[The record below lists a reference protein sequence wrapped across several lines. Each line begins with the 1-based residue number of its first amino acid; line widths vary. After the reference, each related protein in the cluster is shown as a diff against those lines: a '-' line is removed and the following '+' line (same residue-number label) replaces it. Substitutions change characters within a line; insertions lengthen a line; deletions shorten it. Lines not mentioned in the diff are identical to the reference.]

1 MKFIFKELTFKHN
14 IMVEVLNGWGEHG
27 YYVVG
32 FNVEQVSDGSWSANL
47 YRFIMQKQVEEYFE
61 EQANE

>member
-1 MKFIFKELTFKHN
+1 MKFVFKELVFKDN
-14 IMVEVLNGWGEHG
+14 IMVEVLNAWGEHG

-32 FNVEQVSDGSWSANL
+32 FNVEQVRDGSWTSDR

-61 EQANE
+61 EQTNE